1 MQRLNHLLTLLFIRI
16 PRLLVLM
23 QEAFQITIVGEDLRA
38 DKVEQREQLLQVVLQ
53 RRASDQQPS
62 PRDERPNDLRK
73 NRVDILDPVR
83 LVDHDILETE
93 LLQRRFLDETDF
105 VRSDA
110 DIEVLRDETGGDELR
125 ALLLRAGENDGA
137 DVRRPLAKLAGPVLE
152 SRFGDDDEMGAGS
165 VCLVFQVGEER
176 DGLKRF
182 AETLCGC

>member
-1 MQRLNHLLTLLFIRI
+1 MQRLNHLLTLLFVCI

-23 QEAFQITIVGEDLRA
+23 QETLQIPIVREDLWA

-93 LLQRRFLDETDF
+93 LLQRRFLDKTDF

-125 ALLLRAGENDGA
+125 ALFLRAGENDGT
-137 DVRRPLAKLAGPVLE
+137 DVWRPLTELPGPVLE
-152 SRFGDDDEMGAGS
+152 GRFRDDDEMGAGGI
-165 VCLVFQVGEER
+165 CLVFQVGEER
-176 DGLKRF
+176 DGLKGF
-182 AETLCGC
+182 AETL